1 MTFFHFLFFL
11 FFFTQYENWKKHE
24 HFTLLRQNIFL
35 SFMRPKN
42 KVYNHVF
49 AENTGRHIK
58 V

>member
-24 HFTLLRQNIFL
+24 HFTLLRQNIF
-35 SFMRPKN
+35 FNFHVTKN
-42 KVYNHVF
+42 KVYSHVF